1 MSLRFKL
8 KNLILMKRIL
18 TILTLTILLTS
29 CGKDKNNS
37 VEKVLETNNLETIR
51 KKRAELMNDQDVLHK
66 KIQRLDERITELD
79 TTKNIPLITT
89 FKATH
94 EEFNHMLEL
103 QGSVTTK
110 NLLVITPE
118 YNGIL
123 TNVYVK
129 EGQKVSKGQI
139 LAKIDDG
146 GLGQQLAQ
154 VQIQS
159 DLAKTTFE
167 RQKRLWD
174 QKIGSEIQYLQ
185 AKSTYESQAAA
196 VNQMNQQIAKTTVR
210 APFSGT
216 IDDILTE
223 QGSVVAAGQSQLMR
237 IINLDDMYIET
248 EVPERY
254 VADITVGKKVEVE
267 FPVLGKTMDAT
278 VRQASNFINPA
289 NRTFKVEIAVP
300 NKEKSIKPNLTARL
314 RINDYTSEKALLI
327 PQSIISENS
336 EGDQYV
342 YVVKNKNAQGEGIA
356 NRVIIKTG
364 KTQGDVIEVLEG
376 IEDGT
381 EIIEEGARSVR
392 DGQTV
397 KVLIIESDKNGQ

>member
-1 MSLRFKL
+1 
-8 KNLILMKRIL
+8 MKQLLSIL
-18 TILTLTILLTS
+18 TIAFILTS
-29 CGKDKNNS
+29 CGGGDKNT
-37 VEKVLETNNLETIR
+37 VENALESNNLETIR
-51 KKRAELMNDQDVLHK
+51 KKRAELVDEQDALHE
-66 KIQRLDERITELD
+66 KIKQLDEKITALD

-89 FKATH
+89 FKAAQ
-94 EEFNHMLEL
+94 EEFVHMLEL
-103 QGSVTTK
+103 QGNVTTK

-123 TNVYVK
+123 TNVYVT

-154 VQIQS
+154 LKIQS

-196 VNQMNQQIAKTTVR
+196 VNQLNQQIAKTTVR

-216 IDDILTE
+216 IDDVITE

-237 IINLDDMYIET
+237 IVNLDEMYIET

-254 VADITVGKKVEVE
+254 VADVTAGKSVQVE
-267 FPVLGKTMDAT
+267 FPVLGKTIDT
-278 VRQASNFINPA
+278 KVRQTSNFINAA
-289 NRTFKVEIAVP
+289 NRTFKAEIAVP
-300 NKEKSIKPNLTARL
+300 NKEKAIKPNLTARL
-314 RINDYTSEKALLI
+314 KINDYTSEKAVLI
-327 PQSIISENS
+327 PQSIISENA
-336 EGDQYV
+336 EGEQYV
-342 YVVKNKNAQGEGIA
+342 YVVKDKNANGEGVA

-376 IEDGT
+376 IDDGA
-381 EIIEEGARSVR
+381 EIIQEGARSVR

-397 KVLIIESDKNGQ
+397 KVLTYESKENGN